1 MELRQLKYFLKAAE
15 LLNFTEA
22 ARNLHIS
29 QSTLSQQIKQ
39 LEDEL
44 GTPLFNRIGNRI
56 VLTEAGNLFADY
68 ASQSIKKASD
78 GLMLIRDL
86 NELNTG
92 TIFIGVSYGLRNIFT
107 QALIRFT
114 NQFPQI
120 KVRIIYGVSD
130 NLIDMLERFELDLIL
145 IFKDFTLPHHFKS
158 EELFSAPM
166 KLITSAKST
175 LSRKT
180 AVTLREVA
188 QLPLVLATQ
197 GYNTKHFVGKMFSS
211 KGLDPE
217 FTIEVNDIPT
227 MLDLVKTGKYH
238 TIHIEPVVSGT
249 GFVTIPVKDKN
260 VIRTATIISL
270 KDAYEKTAITK
281 LRQLLKEVKV

>member
-1 MELRQLKYFLKAAE
+1 MELRQLRYFLKAAE

-22 ARNLHIS
+22 ARHLHIS
-29 QSTLSQQIKQ
+29 QSTLSEQVKQ
-39 LEDEL
+39 LEEEL
-44 GTPLFNRIGNRI
+44 GMPLFNRIGNRI
-56 VLTEAGNLFADY
+56 VLTEAGILFSDY

-78 GLMLIRDL
+78 GMMLIQDL
-86 NELNTG
+86 NDLNTG

-114 NQFPQI
+114 NQYPNI
-120 KVRIIYGVSD
+120 SIRIVYGVSD
-130 NLIDMLERFELDLIL
+130 SLIDMLERFELDLLL
-145 IFKDFTLPHHFKS
+145 IFKDFSLPAHFTS
-158 EELFSAPM
+158 EELFSSPM
-166 KLITSAKST
+166 TLITSARST
-175 LSRKT
+175 LSRRT
-180 AVTLREVA
+180 AVTLREIA

-238 TIHIEPVVSGT
+238 TIHIQPVVSGA
-249 GFVTIPVKDKN
+249 GFATIPIKDKN

-270 KDAYEKTAITK
+270 KDAYEKSAIRQ
-281 LRQLLKEVKV
+281 LRMLLKEVKV